1 MSTKHSTRSQRNPF
15 TKRREPLNFLLW
27 LGIGG
32 SVLAFSVLLTIYII
46 RKEGPSWQ
54 LTTLPG
60 VFWLSTLA
68 VSLSSVTLHEA
79 NRAFQTEQFPLYRT
93 GMASTFF
100 LGLLFVILQA
110 WGWLSLH
117 EQGLL
122 MHNNTAVGF
131 VYVLSGLHLAH
142 ILGGLFF
149 LGKYFRE
156 ALIHKSYVDA
166 FVYSVNPPN
175 RLKLK
180 LITTYWHFVDV
191 LWLAL
196 FLFLLFQTA

>member
-1 MSTKHSTRSQRNPF
+1 MIFSILIIIYTL
-15 TKRREPLNFLLW
+15 RE
-27 LGIGG
+27 
-32 SVLAFSVLLTIYII
+32 
-46 RKEGPSWQ
+46 EGPTWQ

-68 VSLSSVTLHEA
+68 VTLSSVTLHEA
-79 NRAFQTEQFPLYRT
+79 NRAFQTEEFALYRT
-93 GMASTFF
+93 GMACTFF
-100 LGLLFVILQA
+100 LGILFAILQVT
-110 WGWLSLH
+110 GWVVLKQ
-117 EQGLL
+117 EGLI
-122 MHNNTAVGF
+122 MRNNPAVGF
-131 VYVLSGLHLAH
+131 VYLLSGLHLLH
-142 ILGGLFF
+142 ILGGLYF
-149 LGKYFRE
+149 LGKCFRE
-156 ALIHKSYVDA
+156 ALINKTYVDA